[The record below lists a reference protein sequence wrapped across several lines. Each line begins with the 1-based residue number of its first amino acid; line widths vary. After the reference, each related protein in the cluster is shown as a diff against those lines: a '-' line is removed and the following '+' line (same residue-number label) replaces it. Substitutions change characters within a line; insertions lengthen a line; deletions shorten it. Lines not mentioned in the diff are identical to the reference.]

1 MGRAAAIGGGVNA
14 VAFAAVLGV
23 SFALTP
29 HLIRDLGKPSYDVW
43 VVVESV
49 LTYFTLLDGGVA
61 AGLVRVVARGT
72 VTRDLAAVN
81 DYASASLAIF
91 LAAAVVAL
99 GVGAP
104 VLLALSPR
112 LTAHDPDAVP
122 FMLVMLV
129 SLAATLPLSVF
140 PATLDGLQR
149 FTAKGLIRVGVLAVR
164 TAATL
169 VVLATQASLLPL
181 AVVFLVT
188 NLLEQACY
196 AALCHAACPGLRLR
210 PWAVDRATLR
220 RVRGESWDAF
230 LAMLAG
236 RMTLQTGSIVIGL
249 LLAPGAATFFATA
262 VRLIESAKQLLRQ
275 VTTTLTPGVSA
286 MHARGDDAG
295 VRDLVVTG
303 TRWVM
308 YAALPVNLGLVL
320 FGGPFLARWVGVEF
334 AAGSGPA
341 ALILSGT
348 LALGLAQSVAA
359 RVLYGLG
366 HLRVFARAALLEGV
380 VNVTLTALL
389 IGPLGVEG
397 VAVAVA
403 VPNALFCL
411 FVIAHTLKHIDLPLK
426 HYLRAWSRPLVLALV
441 PLGAWLALG
450 TPAADWL
457 ALAATVAAGLAPYGL
472 LVAAAEYHSRAA
484 RMSAGGPA
492 TSHPETAHEPT
503 RLLAVVRRARRA
515 AARR

>member
-1 MGRAAAIGGGVNA
+1 MGRAAAIGAGVNA
-14 VAFAAVLGV
+14 LAFAAVLGV

-43 VVVESV
+43 VVVEGV
-49 LTYFTLLDGGVA
+49 LAYFTLLDGGVA
-61 AGLVRVVARGT
+61 AGLVRAVARGT

-81 DYASASLAIF
+81 DYASASLAVF

-99 GVGAP
+99 AVGTP
-104 VLLALSPR
+104 VLLALSPT
-112 LTAHDPDAVP
+112 LTAHDADAVP
-122 FMLVMLV
+122 FMLVMLLN
-129 SLAATLPLSVF
+129 LAVTLPLSVF

-149 FTAKGLIRVGVLAVR
+149 FTAKGVVRVAVLAVR

-169 VVLATQASLLPL
+169 GVLATQASLVPL

-188 NLLEQACY
+188 NLLEQSCY
-196 AALCHAACPGLRLR
+196 AALCYSSYPGLRLR
-210 PWAVDRATLR
+210 PFAASWATLR

-249 LLAPGAATFFATA
+249 LLVPGAATFFATA
-262 VRLIESAKQLLRQ
+262 TRLVESAKQLLRQ

-286 MHARGDDAG
+286 MHARGDAAG

-303 TRWVM
+303 TRWVL

-320 FGGPFLARWVGVEF
+320 FGGPFLTRWVGVEF

-366 HLRVFARAALLEGV
+366 HLRLFARAALLEGV

-389 IGPLGVEG
+389 IRPLGVEG
-397 VAVAVA
+397 VALAVA

-411 FVIAHTLKHIDLPLK
+411 FVIAHTLRHVELPLTR
-426 HYLRAWSRPLVLALV
+426 YLRAWLRPLGFTLV
-441 PLGAWLALG
+441 PLLVWLALG

-457 ALAATVAAGLAPYGL
+457 ALAATVAAGLTPYL
-472 LVAAAEYHSRAA
+472 LVVAAVEYHDRAA
-484 RMSAGGPA
+484 RTTAGGPA
-492 TSHPETAHEPT
+492 PSHPETAHEPP
-503 RLLAVVRRARRA
+503 RLPAVVRRARRA